1 VLPTTAMQILL
12 FECCGDLGDAGR
24 FLVDLAGG
32 LLARAWAVT
41 AVLGEEGRLAEVL
54 RRWKVPVTVISLPR
68 WAYGGPATRW
78 SWSPGVV
85 AAPRLAGALRRVG
98 RPLLYANGAA
108 SALLGTVAARLAGV
122 LTGIDRD
129 ELCKAIRKMPT
140 ENAKAEIAHS
150 IGVKPQFI
158 GRLLTRDGAGD
169 DSWADNVARLLHNR
183 MFRRLLTCFF
193 ISNPR
198 I

>member
-1 VLPTTAMQILL
+1 MLPTTAMQILL

-108 SALLGTVAARLAGV
+108 SALLGTVAARLAGGQACWRAQ
-122 LTGIDRD
+122 T
-129 ELCKAIRKMPT
+129 
-140 ENAKAEIAHS
+140 
-150 IGVKPQFI
+150 
-158 GRLLTRDGAGD
+158 AG
-169 DSWADNVARLLHNR
+169 
-183 MFRRLLTCFF
+183 
-193 ISNPR
+193 
-198 I
+198 